1 MNNLPDEI
9 LLHLFTYINMYSM
22 ELKPLMEINK
32 RIRQILYL
40 NKYTK
45 KDYPCL
51 ENESV
56 ASVCHSFLSFIKY
69 LETQKREAE
78 EFSRNNSFILDLYEI
93 EDEDEVEDEINEEF
107 GDVYLHFPPF

>member
-9 LLHLFTYINMYSM
+9 LLHLFTYINMYST

-32 RIRQILYL
+32 RMRQILFL
-40 NKYTK
+40 NKYTI

-56 ASVCHSFLSFIKY
+56 ASICHSFMSFIK
-69 LETQKREAE
+69 
-78 EFSRNNSFILDLYEI
+78 F
-93 EDEDEVEDEINEEF
+93 
-107 GDVYLHFPPF
+107 